1 MERTFTKD
9 EILRIAR
16 TYFAGLPV
24 DEDLPQG
31 LLFDLKSFGKHF
43 KGIIP
48 ETYQADAFLFFA
60 SELGWSAEEFRK
72 KRKELTEKAASCRR
86 HRGPCLTPQSY
97 RKSWAMCWVC
107 PKFQDTPTEADGLL
121 SDEFL
126 DDWYRA
132 LERKA
137 WKEMSPRLRAM
148 HLELERLKAEARKE
162 TGSPFP
168 EPTVIR
174 GDEDE
179 VADSL
184 AVART
189 NRR

>member
-1 MERTFTKD
+1 MEKVFTRN
-9 EILRIAR
+9 ELLRIAR

-31 LLFDLKSFGKHF
+31 LLFDLKSFASQF
-43 KGIIP
+43 RGIVP

-72 KRKELTEKAASCRR
+72 KRKELIESAANCKK
-86 HRGPCLTPQSY
+86 HRGPCLTPQSFKE
-97 RKSWAMCWVC
+97 RWAMCWVC
-107 PKFQDTPTEADGLL
+107 PKFRDTPTERNGLL

-132 LERKA
+132 LEKKA

-148 HLELERLKAEARKE
+148 HLELEKLKAQAREE

-168 EPTVIR
+168 EPTIIR
-174 GDEDE
+174 GDDDE
-179 VADSL
+179 VANSF
-184 AVART
+184 
-189 NRR
+189 